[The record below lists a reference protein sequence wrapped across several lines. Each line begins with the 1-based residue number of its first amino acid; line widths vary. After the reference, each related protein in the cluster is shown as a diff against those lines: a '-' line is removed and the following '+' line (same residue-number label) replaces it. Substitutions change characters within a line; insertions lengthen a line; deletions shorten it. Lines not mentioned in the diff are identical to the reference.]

1 MKSTPSGGA
10 TRHDSPVARGRRARC
25 ARPSVAGLEHDAWNQ
40 PRETTVARRPVARAP
55 ASRVPSPLSSEPCRS
70 DETVTRP
77 PHRSKMQTTVLA
89 LALGSAA
96 AFVGPAAQA
105 PATAVNA
112 GQGDLV
118 ALAEANGDQLG
129 RNLGFWDP
137 LGASSLDFF
146 GLEQSG
152 RLPSG
157 ATVGYLRHAEIKHGR
172 VAMAAFVGYCL
183 QANGVRVPWTPY
195 PGFQD
200 GLTPPEQWAN
210 VPAAGKWQFFVF
222 IGILE
227 ALGEC
232 FPSGEHYMAGGR
244 PGVYPR
250 SRSRTSRCLSC
261 GLYPPHGFNVDLLP
275 FRASLAKQD
284 ESKARGRQ
292 VEINNG
298 RAAMLGIFS
307 LLSEQKVPGAVP
319 FLSGKIPTLP
329 DMEIMGPSSART
341 KNVPAPSLECG

>member
-1 MKSTPSGGA
+1 
-10 TRHDSPVARGRRARC
+10 
-25 ARPSVAGLEHDAWNQ
+25 
-40 PRETTVARRPVARAP
+40 
-55 ASRVPSPLSSEPCRS
+55 
-70 DETVTRP
+70 
-77 PHRSKMQTTVLA
+77 MQTTVLA

-172 VAMAAFVGYCL
+172 VAMAAFVGYCI
-183 QANGVRVPWTPY
+183 QANGVRFPWTPY

-210 VPAAGKWQFFVF
+210 IPAAGKWQFFVF
-222 IGILE
+222 ICILE

-244 PGVYPR
+244 PGVYP
-250 SRSRTSRCLSC
+250 SLTEPNDQMAAC

-284 ESKARGRQ
+284 EAKRARGRQ

-298 RAAMLGIFS
+298 RLAMLGIFS
-307 LLSEQKVPGAVP
+307 LISEQKVPGAVP

-329 DMEIMGPSSART
+329 DMEIMGPFVGTDGISHIW
-341 KNVPAPSLECG
+341 

>member
-1 MKSTPSGGA
+1 
-10 TRHDSPVARGRRARC
+10 
-25 ARPSVAGLEHDAWNQ
+25 
-40 PRETTVARRPVARAP
+40 
-55 ASRVPSPLSSEPCRS
+55 
-70 DETVTRP
+70 
-77 PHRSKMQTTVLA
+77 
-89 LALGSAA
+89 
-96 AFVGPAAQA
+96 
-105 PATAVNA
+105 
-112 GQGDLV
+112 
-118 ALAEANGDQLG
+118 
-129 RNLGFWDP
+129 
-137 LGASSLDFF
+137 
-146 GLEQSG
+146 
-152 RLPSG
+152 
-157 ATVGYLRHAEIKHGR
+157 
-172 VAMAAFVGYCL
+172 MAAFVGYCL

-244 PGVYPR
+244 PGVYP
-250 SRSRTSRCLSC
+250 SLTEPNEQMLSC

-284 ESKARGRQ
+284 ESTRARCRQ

-329 DMEIMGPSSART
+329 DMEIMGPFVGTDGVSHIF
-341 KNVPAPSLECG
+341 